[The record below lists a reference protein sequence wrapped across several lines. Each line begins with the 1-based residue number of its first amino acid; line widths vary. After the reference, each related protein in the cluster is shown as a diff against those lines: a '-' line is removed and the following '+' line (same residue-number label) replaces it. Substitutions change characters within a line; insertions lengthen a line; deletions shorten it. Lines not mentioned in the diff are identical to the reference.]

1 MPLTQKTEKKFT
13 YADYAAWPD
22 DERWELINGDAYN
35 MTPAPTVTH
44 QKIANNLNILLST
57 HPKKKAECFVGIAP
71 TDVVLSEYDVVQP
84 DVFVVCDEKKI
95 TEANIQGSPN
105 LIIEVLSPATAL
117 KDKREK
123 KNLYEKYVVKEY
135 IIVAPAAQ
143 YVERF
148 LLEEGGL
155 YGKGEIFGPKEVLP
169 MASISDI
176 KIPLWEVFEVEAP
189 EEKAQEARK
198 QESDS

>member
-1 MPLTQKTEKKFT
+1 MALAQKTKKGFT
-13 YADYAAWPD
+13 YADYLTWPD

-35 MTPAPTVTH
+35 MKPAPTTRH
-44 QKIANNLNILLST
+44 QNIVYNVSFILKSKLLNKSCR
-57 HPKKKAECFVGIAP
+57 PFVAP

-95 TEANIQGSPN
+95 TEANIQGAPD
-105 LIIEVLSPATAL
+105 LTVEVLSPATAL

-123 KNLYEKYVVKEY
+123 KNLYEKYGVKEY
-135 IIVAPAAQ
+135 IIVDPAAQ

-155 YGKGEIFGPKEVLP
+155 YGKGRIFGPKEVLP
-169 MASISDI
+169 YPIQISWQWAVCRNI
-176 KIPLWEVFEVEAP
+176 TM
-189 EEKAQEARK
+189 RK
-198 QESDS
+198 